1 MHVGADH
8 QICSLECFLF
18 ALLLRFAAGQ
28 ILVLI
33 HAAAQIGS
41 FPFHF
46 LNVTVT
52 FRPFGVF
59 ADRIICYGFGFGK
72 DLTGLLIGIL
82 QDLFFG
88 LFDLFGLLTQL
99 LLETGYFLS
108 AFRDCFLLLLEL
120 DAGSLQI
127 TQHIFKVLGVGGD
140 AFSGVLYDILTQT
153 ELAGYGK
160 KHYSCRGCRSEDG
173 R

>member
-1 MHVGADH
+1 M
-8 QICSLECFLF
+8 
-18 ALLLRFAAGQ
+18 
-28 ILVLI
+28 
-33 HAAAQIGS
+33 
-41 FPFHF
+41 
-46 LNVTVT
+46 TVT

-140 AFSGVLYDILTQT
+140 ALSGVLYDILTQT

-160 KHYSCRGCRSEDG
+160 SITLAGDADQKTVGRLKGCNVKFTAGVLYIRCLQCIKL
-173 R
+173 